1 MSNFNFKKDKL
12 DVEGFSFNAKNSG
25 IVKEYRKQKGNM
37 KEVKNIYEDGKLVGK
52 RIIDHKA
59 KTKTVISMPTNFEE
73 LMEASR
79 LLMDPELKDELD
91 KMLVAPAVEHSGIVK
106 EYRKQKEHLKNLPK
120 EIETPTMFEE
130 ITQMLLLP
138 KKISE
143 TDTRIVFHCEVCQMA
158 TSVPKEVEV
167 KEGGLKCP
175 ICFPSRKKK
184 NEKPR

>member
-12 DVEGFSFNAKNSG
+12 DVEGFSFNAKN
-25 IVKEYRKQKGNM
+25 
-37 KEVKNIYEDGKLVGK
+37 
-52 RIIDHKA
+52 
-59 KTKTVISMPTNFEE
+59 
-73 LMEASR
+73 
-79 LLMDPELKDELD
+79 
-91 KMLVAPAVEHSGIVK
+91 SGIVK

-167 KEGGLKCP
+167 KEVGLKCP

-184 NEKPR
+184 NEKKD